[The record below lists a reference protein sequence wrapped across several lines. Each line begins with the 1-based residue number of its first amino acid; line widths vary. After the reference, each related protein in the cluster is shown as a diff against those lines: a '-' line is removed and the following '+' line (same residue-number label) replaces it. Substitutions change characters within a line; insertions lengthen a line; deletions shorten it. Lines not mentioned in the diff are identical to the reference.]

1 MPWPLRTPTEAQGS
15 VRRALPLL
23 LAAAILSVAASW
35 ATLRRGDRPPPVPAE
50 AEGQVRTIYPESA
63 QPDMRLPDGRHERIR
78 SLLNVDRRMRY
89 GEFVWNDDGVP
100 AGRAWIRVDLATQT
114 VSIFRSGHEIGT
126 AVILYGTDGH
136 ATPTGAFRVLEKD
149 KDHWS
154 RSYDAAMPYMLRL
167 TDDGVAIHAS
177 DVVKGFATHGCIG
190 VPLAFARHLF
200 EAMNRDDSVVIL
212 SGENGGIPA
221 GQPKSS

>member
-1 MPWPLRTPTEAQGS
+1 LK
-15 VRRALPLL
+15 RALPLL
-23 LAAAILSVAASW
+23 LAVALLSVAGSW
-35 ATLRRGDRPPPVPAE
+35 ATLRRGDTPTAIPTDPERH
-50 AEGQVRTIYPESA
+50 VRTIYPENA

-78 SLLNVDRRMRY
+78 SLLNVDRRMHY
-89 GEFVWNDDGVP
+89 GEFVWNQDGVP
-100 AGRAWIRVDLATQT
+100 AGRAWIRVDLAAQT
-114 VSIFRSGHEIGT
+114 ISIFRAGHEIGT

-167 TDDGVAIHAS
+167 TNDGVAIHAS
-177 DVVKGFATHGCIG
+177 DVEKGFATHGCIG

-200 EAMNRDDSVVIL
+200 EAMNPDDSVVIL
-212 SGENGGIPA
+212 AGRNGGIPA

>member
-1 MPWPLRTPTEAQGS
+1 VKRL
-15 VRRALPLL
+15 LPLL
-23 LAAAILSVAASW
+23 LAMGFLPVAVSW
-35 ATLRRGDRPPPVPAE
+35 AISRPSDTPTHIPTAPE
-50 AEGQVRTIYPESA
+50 KLVRVIYPENA
-63 QPDMRLPDGRHERIR
+63 RPDMRLPDGRHERIR
-78 SLLNVDRRMRY
+78 SLLNVDRRMHY
-89 GEFVWNDDGVP
+89 GEFIWNDDGVA
-100 AGRAWIRVDLATQT
+100 AGSSWIRVDLAAQT
-114 VSIFRSGHEIGT
+114 VSIFRAGHEIGT

-177 DVVKGFATHGCIG
+177 DVEKGFATHGCIG
-190 VPLAFARHLF
+190 VPLAFARRLF
-200 EAMNRDDSVVIL
+200 EAMNRGDSVVIL
-212 SGENGGIPA
+212 ADKNGGIPA